1 LISKFGFNPGFIPL
15 SDYKD
20 KKFKFMLTDALDRFG
35 TRLEKRFSKEQIIS
49 MLDIVGFEN
58 ISFSEAEPYWVCLSY
73 KS

>member
-1 LISKFGFNPGFIPL
+1 
-15 SDYKD
+15 
-20 KKFKFMLTDALDRFG
+20 MLTDALDRFG